1 MHQAS
6 GRSVYG
12 FSLALITAIL
22 WGMLPIALK
31 HLLVDL
37 TANTITW
44 IRFLIAAL
52 FVSVVLWQQKSIPS
66 VRSLGRKTTILLSIA
81 IGGLLSNY
89 ILYLMGLH
97 LLTAETAQVV
107 IQLAP
112 FLMMMGGIFI
122 FREQLLLWQ
131 KIGAMLLVSGLLLFF
146 NERLVLLLTQF
157 GQDSIGVLLVV
168 IAAVTWACYA
178 LAQKQLLMS
187 FNSQQIMWFI
197 YVAGALCFFPA
208 TDLTPVLQLSALQWG
223 LLAFS
228 CLNTIVAYGAFAEAL
243 EHWEASKVSAVLAI
257 TPLLTILFANIV
269 SWLFPAAAPAQALNI
284 WSVAG
289 ALLVVAG
296 SAITALSPLLKQHLA
311 DRQQTA

>member
-12 FSLALITAIL
+12 FMLALVTAVL

-44 IRFLIAAL
+44 IRFLVAAL
-52 FVSVVLWQQKSIPS
+52 FVSAVLWQQKAVPS
-66 VRSLGRKTTILLSIA
+66 VRGLSRKATILLSIA
-81 IGGLLSNY
+81 IAGLLSNY

-131 KIGAMLLVSGLLLFF
+131 KIGATLLVIGLLLFF

-157 GQDSIGVLLVV
+157 GQDSIGVLLVIV
-168 IAAVTWACYA
+168 AAVTWACYA
-178 LAQKQLLMS
+178 LAQKQLLMT

-197 YVAGALCFFPA
+197 YLAGALCFLPVA
-208 TDLTPVLQLSALQWG
+208 DLSPVLSLSGLQWG
-223 LLAFS
+223 LLAFC

-269 SWLFPAAAPAQALNI
+269 SWLFPDAAPAQTLNL
-284 WSVAG
+284 WSIAG
-289 ALLVVAG
+289 ALLVVSG

-311 DRQQTA
+311 DRQQAT

>member
-12 FSLALITAIL
+12 FILALITAIL

-52 FVSVVLWQQKSIPS
+52 FVSIVLWQQKALPS
-66 VRSLGRKTTILLSIA
+66 VRSLSRKTTILLSIA

-131 KIGAMLLVSGLLLFF
+131 KIGAVLLVTGLLLFF
-146 NERLVLLLTQF
+146 NERLLLLLTQF
-157 GQDSIGVLLVV
+157 GQDSLGVLLVV

-197 YVAGALCFFPA
+197 YLAGACCFFPA
-208 TDLTPVLQLSALQWG
+208 TDLSPMLQLSGLQWG
-223 LLAFS
+223 LLAFC

-257 TPLLTILFANIV
+257 TPLLTILFANII
-269 SWLFPAAAPAQALNI
+269 SWLFPDAAPAQVLNG
-284 WSVAG
+284 WSITG

>member
-12 FSLALITAIL
+12 FILALVTAIL

-52 FVSVVLWQQKSIPS
+52 FVSVVLWQQKALPS
-66 VRSLGRKTTILLSIA
+66 VRGLSRKASILLTIA

-131 KIGAMLLVSGLLLFF
+131 KIGATLLVLGLLLFF

-157 GQDSIGVLLVV
+157 GQDSIGVLLVIV
-168 IAAVTWACYA
+168 AAVTWACYA
-178 LAQKQLLMS
+178 LAQKQLLMT

-197 YVAGALCFFPA
+197 YLAGALCFFPVA
-208 TDLTPVLQLSALQWG
+208 DLNPIQHLSGLQWG
-223 LLAFS
+223 LLAFC

-269 SWLFPAAAPAQALNI
+269 SWLFPDAAPAQALNA
-284 WSVAG
+284 WSVTG

-311 DRQQTA
+311 DRQQAA

>member
-12 FSLALITAIL
+12 FMLALVTAVL

-44 IRFLIAAL
+44 IRFLVAAL
-52 FVSVVLWQQKSIPS
+52 FVSAVLWQQKAVPS
-66 VRSLGRKTTILLSIA
+66 LRGLSRKATILLSIA
-81 IGGLLSNY
+81 IAGLLSNY

-131 KIGAMLLVSGLLLFF
+131 KIGATLLVIGLLLFF

-157 GQDSIGVLLVV
+157 GQDSIGVLLVI

-178 LAQKQLLMS
+178 LAQKQLLMT

-197 YVAGALCFFPA
+197 YLAGALCFLPVA
-208 TDLTPVLQLSALQWG
+208 DLSPVLSLSGLQWG
-223 LLAFS
+223 LLAFC

-269 SWLFPAAAPAQALNI
+269 NWLFPDAAPAQTLNL
-284 WSVAG
+284 WSIAG
-289 ALLVVAG
+289 ALLVVSG

-311 DRQQTA
+311 DRQQAT

>member
-12 FSLALITAIL
+12 FILALVTAIL

-44 IRFLIAAL
+44 VRFLVAAL
-52 FVSVVLWQQKSIPS
+52 FVSVVLWQQKALPS
-66 VRSLGRKTTILLSIA
+66 VRGISRKASILLTIA

-131 KIGAMLLVSGLLLFF
+131 KIGATLLVLGLLLFF

-157 GQDSIGVLLVV
+157 GQDSIGVLLVI

-178 LAQKQLLMS
+178 LAQKQLLMT

-197 YVAGALCFFPA
+197 YLAGALCFFPVA
-208 TDLTPVLQLSALQWG
+208 DLNPILQLSGLQWG
-223 LLAFS
+223 LLAFC

-269 SWLFPAAAPAQALNI
+269 SWLFPDAAPAQTLNA
-284 WSVAG
+284 WSVTG

-311 DRQQTA
+311 DRQQAA

>member
-6 GRSVYG
+6 GRSFYG
-12 FSLALITAIL
+12 FILALITAVL

-37 TANTITW
+37 SANTITW
-44 IRFLIAAL
+44 VRFLIAAL
-52 FVSVVLWQQKSIPS
+52 FVSAVLWHKHALPA
-66 VRSLGRKTTILLSIA
+66 VRGLSKKALTLLLIA

-131 KIGAMLLVSGLLLFF
+131 KIGATLLVIGLLLFF
-146 NERLVLLLTQF
+146 NEKLLVLLTQF
-157 GQDSIGVLLVV
+157 NQDSLGVLLVI

-178 LAQKQLLMS
+178 LAQKQLLMT

-197 YVAGALCFFPA
+197 YLAGAVCFVPLI
-208 TDLTPVLQLSALQWG
+208 DLTPVLQLSGLQWG
-223 LLAFS
+223 LLAFC
-228 CLNTIVAYGAFAEAL
+228 CLNTIIAYGAFAEAL

-269 SWLFPAAAPAQALNI
+269 SWLFPEAAPAQALNF

-296 SAITALSPLLKQHLA
+296 SAITALSPLLKHHLA
-311 DRQQTA
+311 GKRQAG

>member
-12 FSLALITAIL
+12 FCLALITAIL

-44 IRFLIAAL
+44 VRFLVAAL
-52 FVSVVLWQQKSIPS
+52 FVTLVLWQQKALPS
-66 VRSLGRKTTILLSIA
+66 LRRLNRKVSILLAIA

-122 FREQLLLWQ
+122 FRERLLLWQ
-131 KIGAMLLVSGLLLFF
+131 KIGATLLVVGLLLFF
-146 NERLVLLLTQF
+146 NERLVVLMTQL
-157 GQDSIGVLLVV
+157 GQDSIGVLLVIV
-168 IAAVTWACYA
+168 AAVTWACYA
-178 LAQKQLLMS
+178 LAQKQLLLTYS
-187 FNSQQIMWFI
+187 SQQIMWFI
-197 YVAGALCFFPA
+197 YLCGAICFLPVAELSPIM
-208 TDLTPVLQLSALQWG
+208 QLSALQWG
-223 LLAFS
+223 LLAFC

-243 EHWEASKVSAVLAI
+243 QHWEASKVSAVLAI
-257 TPLLTILFANIV
+257 TPLLTILFANLV
-269 SWLFPAAAPAQALNI
+269 SWVFPDAARAQTLNL
-284 WSVAG
+284 WSFAG

-296 SAITALSPLLKQHLA
+296 SAITALSPLLKQRLA
-311 DRQQTA
+311 KR

>member
-6 GRSVYG
+6 GRSFYG
-12 FSLALITAIL
+12 FILALVTAVL

-37 TANTITW
+37 SANTITW
-44 IRFLIAAL
+44 VRFLVAAL
-52 FVSVVLWQQKSIPS
+52 FVSVVLWQRNALPV
-66 VRSLGRKTTILLSIA
+66 VRGLSKKALTLLLIA

-131 KIGAMLLVSGLLLFF
+131 KIGATLLVIGLLLFF
-146 NERLVLLLTQF
+146 NERLLVLLTQF
-157 GQDSIGVLLVV
+157 NQDSLGVLLVI

-178 LAQKQLLMS
+178 LAQKQLLMT

-197 YVAGALCFFPA
+197 YLAGAVCFLPLI
-208 TDLTPVLQLSALQWG
+208 DLTPVLQLSGLQWG
-223 LLAFS
+223 LLAFC
-228 CLNTIVAYGAFAEAL
+228 CLNTIIAYGAFAEAL

-269 SWLFPAAAPAQALNI
+269 SWMFPDAAPAQALNL
-284 WSVAG
+284 WSVTG

-296 SAITALSPLLKQHLA
+296 SATTALSPLLKQHLA
-311 DRQQTA
+311 QKKQQN

>member
-1 MHQAS
+1 M
-6 GRSVYG
+6 
-12 FSLALITAIL
+12 LALVTAVL

-44 IRFLIAAL
+44 IRFLVAAL
-52 FVSVVLWQQKSIPS
+52 FVSAVLWQQKAVPS
-66 VRSLGRKTTILLSIA
+66 VRGLSRKATILLSIA
-81 IGGLLSNY
+81 IAGLLSNY

-131 KIGAMLLVSGLLLFF
+131 KIGATLLVIGLLLFF

-157 GQDSIGVLLVV
+157 GQDSIGVLLVIV
-168 IAAVTWACYA
+168 AAVTWACYA
-178 LAQKQLLMS
+178 LAQKQLLMT

-197 YVAGALCFFPA
+197 YLAGALCFLPVA
-208 TDLTPVLQLSALQWG
+208 DLSPVLSLSGLQWG
-223 LLAFS
+223 LLAFC

-269 SWLFPAAAPAQALNI
+269 SWLFPDAAPAQTLNL
-284 WSVAG
+284 WSIAG
-289 ALLVVAG
+289 ALLVVSG

-311 DRQQTA
+311 DRQQAT

>member
-12 FSLALITAIL
+12 FMLALVTAVL

-44 IRFLIAAL
+44 IRFLVAAL
-52 FVSVVLWQQKSIPS
+52 FVSAVLWQQKAVPS
-66 VRSLGRKTTILLSIA
+66 LRGLSRKATILLSIA
-81 IGGLLSNY
+81 IAGLLSNY

-131 KIGAMLLVSGLLLFF
+131 KIGATLLVIGLLLFF
-146 NERLVLLLTQF
+146 NERLLLLLTQF
-157 GQDSIGVLLVV
+157 GQDSIGVLLVI

-178 LAQKQLLMS
+178 LAQKQLLMT

-197 YVAGALCFFPA
+197 YLAGAFCFLPMA
-208 TDLTPVLQLSALQWG
+208 DLNPVLSLSALQWG
-223 LLAFS
+223 LLAFC

-269 SWLFPAAAPAQALNI
+269 SWLFPDAAPAQTLNL
-284 WSVAG
+284 WSIAG
-289 ALLVVAG
+289 ALLVVSG

-311 DRQQTA
+311 DRQQAS

>member
-6 GRSVYG
+6 GRSFYG
-12 FSLALITAIL
+12 FILALVTAIL

-52 FVSVVLWQQKSIPS
+52 FVSVVLWQQKSLPS
-66 VRSLGRKTTILLSIA
+66 VRGLSRKASILLTVA

-131 KIGAMLLVSGLLLFF
+131 KIGATLLVLGLLLFF

-157 GQDSIGVLLVV
+157 GQDSIGVLLVI

-197 YVAGALCFFPA
+197 YLAGALCFFPVA
-208 TDLTPVLQLSALQWG
+208 DLNPVLHLSGLQWG
-223 LLAFS
+223 LLAFC

-269 SWLFPAAAPAQALNI
+269 SWLFPDAAPAQTLNA
-284 WSVAG
+284 WSVTG

-311 DRQQTA
+311 DRQQAA

>member
-6 GRSVYG
+6 GRSLYG
-12 FSLALITAIL
+12 FMLALVTAVL

-52 FVSVVLWQQKSIPS
+52 FVSVVLWQQKALPT
-66 VRSLGRKTTILLSIA
+66 VRGLSRKASILLTIA

-131 KIGAMLLVSGLLLFF
+131 KIGATLLLIGLLLFF

-157 GQDSIGVLLVV
+157 GQDSLGVLLVV

-197 YVAGALCFFPA
+197 YLAGALCFFPVA
-208 TDLTPVLQLSALQWG
+208 DLTPILQLSGLQWG
-223 LLAFS
+223 LLAFC
-228 CLNTIVAYGAFAEAL
+228 CLNTIIAYGAFAEAL

-257 TPLLTILFANIV
+257 TPLLTILFANMV
-269 SWLFPAAAPAQALNI
+269 SWLFPDATPAQALNV

-311 DRQQTA
+311 DRA

>member
-6 GRSVYG
+6 GRSFYG
-12 FSLALITAIL
+12 FILALVTAVL

-31 HLLVDL
+31 HLLMDL
-37 TANTITW
+37 SANTITW
-44 IRFLIAAL
+44 VRFLVAAL
-52 FVSVVLWQQKSIPS
+52 FVSLVLWQKNALPA
-66 VRSLGRKTTILLSIA
+66 VRGLSKKALTLLIIA

-131 KIGAMLLVSGLLLFF
+131 KIGATLLVSGLLLFF
-146 NERLVLLLTQF
+146 NEKLLILLTQF
-157 GQDSIGVLLVV
+157 NQDSLGVLLVV

-178 LAQKQLLMS
+178 LAQKQLLMT

-197 YVAGALCFFPA
+197 YLAGAVCFLPLI
-208 TDLTPVLQLSALQWG
+208 DLNPVLQLTGLQWG
-223 LLAFS
+223 LLAFC
-228 CLNTIVAYGAFAEAL
+228 CLNTIIAYGAFAEAL

-269 SWLFPAAAPAQALNI
+269 SWLFPDAAPAQGLNF
-284 WSVAG
+284 WSVTG

-296 SAITALSPLLKQHLA
+296 SAITALSPLLKHHLA
-311 DRQQTA
+311 GKRQAG

>member
-12 FSLALITAIL
+12 FFLALITAIL

-44 IRFLIAAL
+44 VRFLVAAL
-52 FVSVVLWQQKSIPS
+52 FVTLVLWQQKTLPS
-66 VRSLGRKTTILLSIA
+66 LRRLNRKVSMLLAIA

-122 FREQLLLWQ
+122 FRERLLLWQ
-131 KIGAMLLVSGLLLFF
+131 KIGATLLVVGLLLFF
-146 NERLVLLLTQF
+146 NERLVVLMTQL
-157 GQDSIGVLLVV
+157 GQDSIGVLLVIV
-168 IAAVTWACYA
+168 AAVTWACYA
-178 LAQKQLLMS
+178 LAQKQLLLTYS
-187 FNSQQIMWFI
+187 SQQIMWFI
-197 YVAGALCFFPA
+197 YLCGAIFFFPVA
-208 TDLTPVLQLSALQWG
+208 ELSPIIQLSALQWG
-223 LLAFS
+223 LLAFC

-243 EHWEASKVSAVLAI
+243 QHWEASKVSAVLAI
-257 TPLLTILFANIV
+257 TPLLTILFANLV
-269 SWLFPAAAPAQALNI
+269 SWMFPDAARAQSLNL
-284 WSVAG
+284 WSLAG

-311 DRQQTA
+311 KR